1 MKEDALLVAAV
12 KVKEA
17 VAVQSE
23 EARAVAIVK
32 VSMVEMGPVVEH

>member
-1 MKEDALLVAAV
+1 M